1 MPPSTAGVV
10 LLPRLLFLRHMGGGP
25 RTFPG
30 GLTKWQ
36 WKRLHE
42 KKARDKE
49 KLLLNQEKELYQARL
64 RSQIRRANL
73 GDKELI
79 PDVGDYMPMS
89 PEDHVKA
96 LADRFVKAG
105 AEDLWNEDDG
115 PISKKGVV
123 RDDSLARAREREGVD
138 RVVNSGNAI
147 NVYGN
152 WQQKRVYS
160 TSVVKV
166 FGNWQQRR
174 ECSVIAMNLYGN
186 RDWVRDYSANLIN
199 FYRNSVHRSYSISG
213 MSLYGSWKQKR
224 GYSMN
229 RRIRVSYRRNESSE
243 SEDDDGS
250 CDDGGVVVRRTE
262 VRWPSFEIGEDDDE
276 EEEGRGKSGRKFGSS
291 AALGKHDVKVK
302 EGREEGRFKEDKD
315 DGLSEQVERIR
326 QEVSER
332 KMLKDEEEKS
342 TESFLSDKRFEDS
355 DISPLTLKALTSA
368 GYMQMTRVQEA
379 TVSLSVAGKDAFV
392 KARAGTGKSL
402 AFLVPAIDAVLKAAT
417 CNRVQRLPPIYVLIL
432 CPTRELASQLVAE
445 TRALLKYHDG
455 LDVQGLIGGTRF
467 KDDLKRI
474 ESNSCQILVATPG
487 RLLDHIESKSAISV
501 RLMGLKMLVLDES
514 DHLLDL
520 GFRKDLEKIVDC
532 LPRQRQSLLFSAT
545 IPKEIRR
552 VSQLVLKRDHAF
564 VDMIGVGN
572 LETSYKVKQSNLVA
586 PHSLHFHL
594 VHQILKDHISRS
606 PDYKVIVFCTT
617 GMVASLMYQL
627 FYEMRLNVRETHSR
641 KPQVYRSRISEEF
654 RQSKRIILISSDVSA
669 RGLNYPDVTMI
680 IQMGVPSDREQYIHR
695 LGRTGRE
702 DKVGEGILLLAPWEQ
717 YYLDDLKDIPIER
730 SSLPHIDPEMK
741 VKLDDS
747 LAKIDSSVKEAAYHA
762 WLGYYNSIKETGR
775 DKTTLVDHANQFS
788 ESIGLAKPPSLSR
801 KTALKMGLKDI
812 AGIRIRKY
820 HSSQSLLP

>member
-1 MPPSTAGVV
+1 MPPSTARVV
-10 LLPRLLFLRHMGGGP
+10 LLPRLLFLRHMGCGP
-25 RTFPG
+25 RTFPV
-30 GLTKWQ
+30 GLNKWQ

-64 RSQIRRANL
+64 CSQIRRANL
-73 GDKELI
+73 GDKELK
-79 PDVGDYMPMS
+79 PDVGDYMPML

-96 LADRFVKAG
+96 LTDRLVKAG
-105 AEDLWNEDDG
+105 AGADDLWNEDDR
-115 PISKKGVV
+115 PISKEGVV
-123 RDDSLARAREREGVD
+123 RDDSLARARECEGVD
-138 RVVNSGNAI
+138 RVVNSGNAL
-147 NVYGN
+147 NLYWN
-152 WQQKRVYS
+152 WQQKRGYS
-160 TSVVKV
+160 TSVMKL

-174 ECSVIAMNLYGN
+174 EYSVISMNLYGN
-186 RDWVRDYSANLIN
+186 WERMRDYSVNLMN
-199 FYRNSVHRSYSISG
+199 FYRNSVHRRYSMSG
-213 MSLYGSWKQKR
+213 MSLYGSWEQRK

-229 RRIRVSYRRNESSE
+229 RSRVSGRVSYRRNESSE
-243 SEDDDGS
+243 SEDDDG
-250 CDDGGVVVRRTE
+250 GVVVRKKE
-262 VRWPSFEIGEDDDE
+262 VRWPRFEIGEDDDE
-276 EEEGRGKSGRKFGSS
+276 EEGRGKSGWKFGSS

-302 EGREEGRFKEDKD
+302 EGRGSRRFKEDED
-315 DGLSEQVERIR
+315 DGLSERVERIR
-326 QEVSER
+326 QEVIER
-332 KMLKDEEEKS
+332 KMLRDEEEKS

-379 TVSLSVAGKDAFV
+379 TLSLSVAGKDAFV
-392 KARAGTGKSL
+392 KAGAGTGKSL

-417 CNRVQRLPPIYVLIL
+417 CNRVQRVPPIYVLIL

-501 RLMGLKMLVLDES
+501 RLMGLKMVILDEA

-545 IPKEIRR
+545 IPKEVRR

-572 LETSYKVKQSNLVA
+572 PETSYKVKQSYLVA
-586 PHSLHFHL
+586 PHILHFHL
-594 VHQILKDHISRS
+594 VHQVLKDHISRS

-702 DKVGEGILLLAPWEQ
+702 DKVGEGILLLAPWEE
-717 YYLDDLKDIPIER
+717 YFLDDLKDIPIER

-775 DKTTLVDHANQFS
+775 DKTTLVDHANKFS
-788 ESIGLAKPPSLSR
+788 ESIGLAKPPSLLR

-820 HSSQSLLP
+820 HSSQSLFP